1 MSGQMI
7 PILRSFDEA
16 KAREFYV
23 DFMGFT
29 VDWEHRFA
37 DNAPLYMQVS
47 KGSLVLHL
55 SEHHGDCSPGGA
67 IRVETGD
74 VDALGAE
81 LRAKR
86 YKYAN
91 PGCGQLMPWGTKELT
106 LTDPF
111 KNRLIF
117 WEAAGSETTTDQTG
131 RRRYMVIERFRDPAA
146 VYRRFRERGRLAPNR
161 VLYISSWVTDDIAR
175 CFQVMECD
183 DEQQLKEWMKNWE
196 DLVEFEIVPVLSSE
210 QSAARF
216 DRA

>member
-1 MSGQMI
+1 MVGNMI

-23 DFMGFT
+23 DFLGFA

-37 DNAPLYMQVS
+37 ANAPLYMQVS
-47 KGSLVLHL
+47 KGPIVLHL

-67 IRVETGD
+67 VRIEMRE

-91 PGCGQLMPWGTKELT
+91 PGCGQVTPWGTKELT

-117 WEAAGSETTTDQTG
+117 WENAETPTSDRPG
-131 RRRYMVIERFRDPAA
+131 PKRYMVIERFRDPAA
-146 VYRRFRERGRLAPNR
+146 VYRRFRERGRLAPDGLQY
-161 VLYISSWVTDDIAR
+161 VSSWVTDDVTR
-175 CFQVMECD
+175 CFQVMACD
-183 DEQQLKEWMKNWE
+183 DEQQLEEWMKNWS
-196 DLVEFEIVPVLSSE
+196 DLVDFEVIPVLTSE
-210 QSAARF
+210 EAARKIK
-216 DRA
+216 